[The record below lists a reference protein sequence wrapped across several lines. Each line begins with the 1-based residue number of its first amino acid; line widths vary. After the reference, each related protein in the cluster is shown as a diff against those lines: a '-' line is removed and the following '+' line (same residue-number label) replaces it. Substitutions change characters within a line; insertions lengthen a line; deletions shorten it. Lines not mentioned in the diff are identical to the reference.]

1 MRIQQIINNSGKLLR
16 WNKSVHL
23 ISYPGIGKSSMV
35 KQIAELHD
43 IPLSTYML
51 GNATP
56 VDLPGYMIP
65 DKDETTG
72 RMYANNTV
80 PFWAMLNGD
89 NDEMLDTVFDH
100 ERGILFF
107 DEFGQADP
115 DVKKA
120 AAPIILDR
128 QIGRHKLPK
137 GWVVWL
143 ASNRASDR
151 SGVTRNMDHIIN
163 RTCEQHVE
171 GHPEDLMN
179 YMAGKNYSPILRA
192 YVDRRQNIIFGG
204 IPKEQG
210 PFCTPRSYLA
220 ACDYLQLCTEDDLAY
235 SLDAMDMETLGGTVG
250 AVAAA
255 DIRAFLELHD
265 QLPSKRDV
273 LEHPDTAK
281 VPKGMDGQMV
291 VVQMLAFDV
300 NEDNADAII
309 KYVRR
314 LSEDMA
320 VTFAKTAAARNRK
333 LLMTK
338 AFTKW
343 TAENNSL
350 LSAVAALSSLGR

>member
-1 MRIQQIINNSGKLLR
+1 
-16 WNKSVHL
+16 
-23 ISYPGIGKSSMV
+23 
-35 KQIAELHD
+35 
-43 IPLSTYML
+43 
-51 GNATP
+51 

-65 DKDETTG
+65 DKDEETG

-80 PFWAMLNGD
+80 PFWAMLNGK
-89 NDEMLDTVFDH
+89 NGEMDILFDKP
-100 ERGILFF
+100 RGILFF

-128 QIGRHKLPK
+128 QIGRHKLPA
-137 GWVVWL
+137 GWTVWL

-163 RTCEQHVE
+163 RTCEMHVE
-171 GHPEDLMN
+171 GHPDDLME
-179 YMAGKNYSPILRA
+179 YMVAKGYPAILRA
-192 YVDRRQNIIFGG
+192 YVDRRQSIVFGG

-220 ACDYLQLCTEDDLAY
+220 ACDYLQMCTEDGLAY
-235 SLDAMDMETLGGTVG
+235 SMDAMDMETLGGSVG

-255 DIRAFLELHD
+255 DLRAFLELHD

-273 LEHPDTAK
+273 FDTPDTAK
-281 VPKGMDGQMV
+281 VPSGMDGQMV

-300 NEDNADAII
+300 DETNADAVI
-309 KYVRR
+309 KYIRR